1 MATAPNKILFTEK
14 NEMTNIKKFD
24 LKDTNSSFLFVMVA
38 LKEHIKKLQNVL
50 ANVNSNEN
58 TLCPVELVEQTH
70 KAAETTY
77 RQIVSGLE
85 QVIWVEDPFVVR
97 PQMGANSLAW
107 SKAHFDGD
115 LGPAPL
121 PTDCIK
127 AAFFIHELERGEF
140 R

>member
-1 MATAPNKILFTEK
+1 MVISFTLKNK
-14 NEMTNIKKFD
+14 MTNIQNFD
-24 LKDTNSSFLFVMVA
+24 LKDTNSSFLFVVVA
-38 LKEHIKKLQNVL
+38 LEEHIKKLQNVS
-50 ANVNSNEN
+50 ANVNWNEN
-58 TLCPVELVEQTH
+58 TWCPVELVEQTH

-85 QVIWVEDPFVVR
+85 QVIWVEDPLVVR

-115 LGPAPL
+115 LCPAPL
-121 PTDCIK
+121 LADCIE